1 MKPYNIVFLTIDS
14 LRSDKIFGKFKK
26 SQIPNLEKIINQGLF
41 FPNTISS
48 ADATDPSLGCI
59 FTGKYPF
66 NTEITLF
73 KNHEKASFLFD
84 FLKKKGYSR
93 FSMLPDK
100 TFFNTLS
107 KNFENA
113 EKYSIDPYTLLYQG
127 TGKRILEQLESN
139 FLTEPWIYYI
149 HLMDLHPS
157 GDQFFYPKEFDT
169 HKYGENDYE
178 KALSGIDVW
187 IGKIFKKINLET
199 TLVILTSDH
208 GDFIPDG
215 GKRLDDVYSI
225 QQKLRPLKQILPL
238 NDNFWEFCLKTIKYF
253 TKKIRNTQLEKKGT
267 ELEKRSYLNRVEGYL
282 FDEIIRVPLIFCGN
296 RKYPNNIIQ
305 NQVGHIDILPTLF
318 DLLDYP
324 IPSDLDGESS
334 LPLISNNH
342 VDTKPIYFES
352 VSTSPTELGFSIGI
366 RTKKYKYFRTRLKN
380 NIHLFDIENDSL
392 EKNNLAKNMPE
403 LVDKMESIL
412 TKIQESN
419 NYKDN
424 IKKIIK
430 NKSSLLR
437 LK

>member
-1 MKPYNIVFLTIDS
+1 VKRSNIVFLTIDS
-14 LRSDKIFGKFKK
+14 LRSDKIYGKLKK

-66 NTEITLF
+66 KTDITLF
-73 KNHEKASFLFD
+73 KNHDKASFLFN
-84 FLKKKGYSR
+84 FLKKNGYSR

-113 EKYSIDPYTLLYQG
+113 EKYSIDPYALLYQG
-127 TGKRILEQLESN
+127 TGERILQQLESN

-169 HKYGENDYE
+169 DEYGENDYE

-187 IGKIFKKINLET
+187 IGKILKKINLET

-208 GDFIPDG
+208 GDFIPDS

-225 QQKLRPLKQILPL
+225 QQKLRPLKQILPFD
-238 NDNFWEFCLKTIKYF
+238 DNFWESCLKTIKYF
-253 TKKIRNTQLEKKGT
+253 VKKIRNSKLEKKAT
-267 ELEKRSYLNRVEGYL
+267 EFEKRSYLNRAEGYL

-296 RKYPNNIIQ
+296 RKYTNNIIQ
-305 NQVGHIDILPTLF
+305 HQIGHIDILPTLF
-318 DLLDYP
+318 DLLDFP

-334 LPLISNNH
+334 LSLISNTP
-342 VDTKPIYFES
+342 VDIKPIYFES
-352 VSTSPTELGFSIGI
+352 VSTSTTKLGISIGV

-380 NIHLFDIENDSL
+380 NIHLFDIENDPS

-412 TKIQESN
+412 TKIQKSD

-430 NKSSLLR
+430 SKSSSLR